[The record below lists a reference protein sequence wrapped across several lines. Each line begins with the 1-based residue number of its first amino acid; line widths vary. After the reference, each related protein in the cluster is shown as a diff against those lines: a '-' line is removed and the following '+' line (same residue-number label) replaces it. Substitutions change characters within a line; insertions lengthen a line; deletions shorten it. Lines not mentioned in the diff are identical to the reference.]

1 MDINLH
7 LKTLIHDALS
17 RIGVSY
23 ALDDITIERSR
34 DEKHGDYASN
44 IAMQLAKTLHRP
56 PRDIANDI
64 INNIDKSTLEKIEI
78 AGPGFLN
85 MTMNPLYL
93 TRIIDEINELG
104 ENYGQLTQEKPLNIN
119 VEFVSAN
126 PTGELHLGHARGAAL
141 GDSLSR
147 ILEKAG
153 HKVTREYYVND
164 AGVQIDNLAKSIFA
178 RYRTL
183 LGDNTPVPVDGYHSE
198 QLIDVAKTIIDEIGD
213 KYKTLDDEA
222 LHFFRNRG
230 VEIELEQIKADL
242 AMFNVQ
248 FDVYSFET
256 KIRSNNAVEKLLE
269 NYKSFT
275 YVEDGATFLKTSE
288 YGDDKD
294 RVIVK
299 SNGEYTYFLPD
310 IVYHLDK
317 LSRGYD
323 LLIDVLGADHHGYIN
338 RMKAALNMSNYPRD
352 ILHVELI
359 QMVRLVEDGKE
370 VKMSKR
376 TGNAI
381 TLRELCN
388 DVGVDAVRYF
398 FVARASSSHLDF
410 DINLAKQASN
420 ANPLYYVQ
428 YAYARLK
435 AVMRNG
441 ENIKGKV
448 DYSLLNDK
456 YELDLMKH
464 LIDFPLMIS
473 DAAYTKAP
481 YKVTIYLQKLATLV
495 HSFYT
500 ECRIL
505 QVDNVP
511 LTATRLAL
519 VNASATTLKIGLNL
533 IGVSAPENM

>member
-7 LKTLIHDALS
+7 LKTLIHDALKG
-17 RIGVSY
+17 IGVSY

-44 IAMQLAKTLHRP
+44 IAMQLAKTLHRA

-198 QLIDVAKTIIDEIGD
+198 QLIDVAKSIINEVGD

-269 NYKSFT
+269 NYKPFT

-448 DYSLLNDK
+448 DYRLLSDK

-481 YKVTIYLQKLATLV
+481 YKVAIYLQKLATLV

-505 QVDNVP
+505 QVDSVP